1 MAINYDKL
9 INWSIPEVE
18 QRLTR
23 RDTILYAL
31 GVGLG
36 ADPRD
41 AGQLRFVYE
50 EGLQRLPTMAIILCG
65 LCRHPYL
72 IKWQRPTDGAR
83 RCRRPPPRRSRALSM
98 AARAR

>member
-9 INWSIPEVE
+9 INWNIPEVE

-36 ADPRD
+36 ADPCD
-41 AGQLRFVYE
+41 AG
-50 EGLQRLPTMAIILCG
+50 
-65 LCRHPYL
+65 
-72 IKWQRPTDGAR
+72 
-83 RCRRPPPRRSRALSM
+83 
-98 AARAR
+98 